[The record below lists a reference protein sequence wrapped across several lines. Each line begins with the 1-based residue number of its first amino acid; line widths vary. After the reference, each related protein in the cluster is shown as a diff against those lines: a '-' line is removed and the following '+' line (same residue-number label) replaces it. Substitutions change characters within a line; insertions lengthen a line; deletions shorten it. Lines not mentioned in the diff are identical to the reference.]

1 MKAAR
6 IQEYNKPLVLED
18 IPIPE
23 IEADEVLV
31 KVAACGMCRSDVLLI
46 DGFFQGYGDIPPPVI
61 PGHEITGT
69 IEKIGNVVPKAA
81 GLEEGDHVVVAPGW
95 GDGVCRHCLVGDTQI
110 CPNVRWPGFG
120 TYGGF
125 AEYIPVPA
133 RYVIKVRKD
142 LKFEEL
148 APLTDAGLT
157 PYRALKK
164 IRDAGGMGPD
174 RVIGV
179 FGVGGLGAYAVQYAK
194 LLGGGATVVAFA
206 RSLDK
211 LEIAKKYGADH
222 MIAVKDKSAKEIA
235 AELKKA
241 TGQDKLDAIMDC
253 VGAPEM
259 MQMGFEILGIAG
271 HYADVGFVG
280 DRIDI
285 PLFPRISGEQV
296 FHGSFWGNNADLT
309 EVMAL
314 AAEGK
319 IQHTITTIKFE
330 QLNEYIDL
338 LRDNK
343 VVGRAV
349 LKF

>member
-6 IQEYNKPLVLED
+6 IHEYNKPLVLED
-18 IPIPE
+18 IPIPD
-23 IEADEVLV
+23 IQADEVLV
-31 KVAACGMCRSDVLLI
+31 KVAACGMCRSDVLLV
-46 DGFFQGYGDIPPPVI
+46 DAFFQGYTDIPPPVI

-69 IEKIGNVVPKAA
+69 IDKIGSVVSKAA

-95 GDGVCRHCLVGDTQI
+95 GDGVCRHCMVGNTQI

-133 RYVIKVRKD
+133 RYVIKVAKH

-148 APLTDAGLT
+148 APLTDAGMT
-157 PYRALKK
+157 PYRAIKK
-164 IRDAGGMGPD
+164 IRDAGGVGPD

-194 LLGGGATVVAFA
+194 LLGAGATVVAFA

-211 LEIAKKYGADH
+211 LAIAKKYGVDH
-222 MIAVKDKSAKEIA
+222 MIAVKDKSVEDVAK
-235 AELKKA
+235 ELKKA

-259 MQMGFEILGIAG
+259 MQMGFALLGIAG

-280 DRIDI
+280 DRIDV
-285 PLFPRISGEQV
+285 PLFPRVSGEQT
-296 FHGSFWGNNADLT
+296 FHGSFWGNNADLS

-314 AAEGK
+314 ATEGK
-319 IQHTITTIKFE
+319 IQHTIKTIAFE
-330 QLNEYIDL
+330 EINEYLDL

-343 VVGRAV
+343 VVGRV
-349 LKF
+349 VVKF

>member
-6 IQEYNKPLVLED
+6 IHEYNKPLVLED
-18 IPIPE
+18 IPIPD
-23 IEADEVLV
+23 IQADEVLV
-31 KVAACGMCRSDVLLI
+31 KVAACGMCRSDVLLV
-46 DGFFQGYGDIPPPVI
+46 DSFFQGYTDIPPPVI

-69 IEKIGNVVPKAA
+69 IDKLGSVVPKAA
-81 GLEEGDHVVVAPGW
+81 GLQEGDHVVVAPGW
-95 GDGVCRHCLVGDTQI
+95 GDGVCRHCMVGNTQI

-133 RYVIKVRKD
+133 RYVIKVAKHLR
-142 LKFEEL
+142 FEEL
-148 APLTDAGLT
+148 APLTDAGMT

-164 IRDAGGMGPD
+164 IRDAGGVGPD

-179 FGVGGLGAYAVQYAK
+179 FGVGGLGSYAVQYAK
-194 LLGGGATVVAFA
+194 LLGAGATVVAFA

-211 LEIAKKYGADH
+211 LAIAKKYGADH
-222 MIAVKDKSAKEIA
+222 MIAVKDKSVEDVAK
-235 AELKKA
+235 ELKKA

-253 VGAPEM
+253 VGATEM
-259 MQMGFEILGIAG
+259 MQMGFALLGIAG

-280 DRIDI
+280 DRIDV
-285 PLFPRISGEQV
+285 PLFPRVSGEQT
-296 FHGSFWGNNADLT
+296 FHGSFWGNNADLS

-314 AAEGK
+314 ATEGK
-319 IQHTITTIKFE
+319 IQHTIKTIEFE
-330 QLNEYIDL
+330 QINEYLDL

-349 LKF
+349 VKF